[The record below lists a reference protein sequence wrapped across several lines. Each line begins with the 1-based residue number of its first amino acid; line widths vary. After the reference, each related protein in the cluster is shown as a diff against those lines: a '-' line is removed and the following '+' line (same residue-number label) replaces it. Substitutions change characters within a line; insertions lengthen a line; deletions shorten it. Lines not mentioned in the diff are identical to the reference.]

1 MNDNIS
7 PVCILT
13 IKFKKVE
20 IKLFNLLWTDLKTD
34 KGKIG
39 FNLMQ
44 STLQTFAMKCHKK
57 CCF

>member
-44 STLQTFAMKCHKK
+44 STLQTFAMKCY
-57 CCF
+57 